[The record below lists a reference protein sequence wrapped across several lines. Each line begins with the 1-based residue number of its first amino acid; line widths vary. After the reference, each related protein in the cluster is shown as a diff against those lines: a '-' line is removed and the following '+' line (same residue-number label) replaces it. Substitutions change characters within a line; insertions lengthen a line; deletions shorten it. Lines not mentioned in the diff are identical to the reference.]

1 LRTFIEKGI
10 LRVNLQ
16 TLVGLVWLCTEFGS
30 LASAQAP
37 SATPAGSSLPVASA
51 KSTASQP
58 HGPEAIPSGP
68 LGDVD
73 QLFLDSYLSRRSS
86 VIGLASP
93 FVVVS
98 GSDLILHRK
107 GGIEKARVNPNVYD
121 ALKDVA
127 HVPFAIYLQLSS
139 VAGVESDL
147 TEEQLNEMTLFRTRI
162 EAARSALSTGDF
174 DPTQLSR
181 QKQILD
187 SSDAIVL
194 ATLRDRRVDRASLSS
209 FARNMGPLML
219 LNAWD
224 AGYAQI
230 QKTHSQ
236 MMKWKKTMTAD
247 EWERL
252 VVVNRG
258 GHQARYRNAAT
269 QYFHWLLGGDSPSWC
284 YPGESMRVIYAES
297 LRPQEDSSDELGTII
312 VDADASTAFFGDSWR
327 LSEDILSDGA
337 AACTKQLPDADRLYP

>member
-1 LRTFIEKGI
+1 M
-10 LRVNLQ
+10 NLE
-16 TLVGLVWLCTEFGS
+16 TLVSLVWICFEFGS
-30 LASAQAP
+30 LASARAQ
-37 SATPAGSSLPVASA
+37 SATPAGSLLPEGSA
-51 KSTASQP
+51 KSTASPP
-58 HGPEAIPSGP
+58 HGPQAIPSGP

-73 QLFLDSYLSRRSS
+73 QLFMDSYISRRST
-86 VIGLASP
+86 VIGLTSP

-98 GSDLILHRK
+98 GSDLILRRK
-107 GGIEKARVNPNVYD
+107 AGTEKVRVIPNVYH

-174 DPTQLSR
+174 TSTQLSR

-187 SSDAIVL
+187 ASDAIVL
-194 ATLRDRRVDRASLSS
+194 ATLRDKRVDRASLSS
-209 FARNMGPLML
+209 FAKNMGPLMR
-219 LNAWD
+219 LNAWE
-224 AGYAQI
+224 AACAQI
-230 QKTHSQ
+230 QGTHSQ

-252 VVVNRG
+252 VAVNRG

-269 QYFHWLLGGDSPSWC
+269 QYFHWLLGGNSPSWC

-297 LRPQEDSSDELGTII
+297 LRPQEDSSDELGTIF
-312 VDADASTAFFGDSWR
+312 VDADASTAFFGDPWR

-337 AACTKQLPDADRLYP
+337 AACIKQLSDADRLYP

>member
-1 LRTFIEKGI
+1 MKVE
-10 LRVNLQ
+10 
-16 TLVGLVWLCTEFGS
+16 TLVSLVCLCIEFVI
-30 LASAQAP
+30 LASARAQ
-37 SATPAGSSLPVASA
+37 SGTPARSPLPEASA
-51 KSTASQP
+51 KSTASQR
-58 HGPEAIPSGP
+58 HGAPPVPSGP

-73 QLFLDSYLSRRSS
+73 QLFMDSYFSRRST
-86 VIGLASP
+86 VIGLTSP
-93 FVVVS
+93 FVLVS
-98 GSDLILHRK
+98 GSDLTLHRQ
-107 GGIEKARVNPNVYD
+107 GGTENARVIPNVYH

-174 DPTQLSR
+174 TPTQLSR

-187 SSDAIVL
+187 ASDAIVS
-194 ATLRDRRVDRASLSS
+194 ATLRDKRVDRASLSS
-209 FARNMGPLML
+209 FAKNMGPLMR
-219 LNAWD
+219 LNAWE
-224 AGYAQI
+224 AAYVQI
-230 QKTHSQ
+230 QGTHSQ

-269 QYFHWLLGGDSPSWC
+269 QYFHWLLGGDSPSWS

-297 LRPQEDSSDELGTII
+297 LGPQEDSSDELGTII
-312 VDADASTAFFGDSWR
+312 VDADASTAFFGDPWR
-327 LSEDILSDGA
+327 LSEDVLSDGA
-337 AACTKQLPDADRLYP
+337 AACIKQLSDADRLYP